1 MSKKKATPKKEA
13 ATITKAKPNTVCS
26 LGNYEKRCLESLII
40 GSCERSNLDQFIGT
54 TNSPEYIRQ
63 LRAKG
68 LKIITHKARGFNRD
82 GRKIWWG
89 EYSLDAGSLAKA
101 KGLLGVE

>member
-1 MSKKKATPKKEA
+1 MSTKKATPSTDA
-13 ATITKAKPNTVCS
+13 APDKDNANTVCR
-26 LGNYEKRCLESLII
+26 LGAYEKRCLESLII
-40 GSCERSNLDQFIGT
+40 GSCERSNLDRFIGT

-68 LKIITHKARGFNRD
+68 LKIITHRAKGFNRD

-89 EYSLDAGSLAKA
+89 KYSLDTGSLAKA
-101 KGLLGVE
+101 KGLLGGE